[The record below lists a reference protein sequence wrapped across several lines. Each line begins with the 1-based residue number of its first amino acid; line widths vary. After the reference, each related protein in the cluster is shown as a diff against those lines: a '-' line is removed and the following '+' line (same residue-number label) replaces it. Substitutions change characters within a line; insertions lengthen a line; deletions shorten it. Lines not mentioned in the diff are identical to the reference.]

1 MKKKHDTNT
10 ASQKKPSQI
19 LFVVLF
25 LILGV
30 LFGIVSSVL
39 EINYDHLLI
48 SLLVV
53 YLTFFVQII
62 IHELGHFVV
71 GKILGYRFIF
81 LRLGPVSIE
90 TKNGKLKVFVKR
102 NKGYGG
108 ACGMLPPQEGIPLK
122 RQLWFYAGG
131 SIFNI
136 LTLIPLLG
144 IIFSHPSVLV
154 FSISITATLCTTF
167 IVLLNLWPVSSSNHP
182 NDGKIIFGILAASP
196 LAADLVQETN
206 LSAALA
212 SGKRPSEL
220 MIEPLDE
227 KRLTT
232 IDSSIT
238 LNLLNI
244 HFFKALDSDDF
255 QSLARYIFV
264 FENNLENSLSFNAV
278 PMNYELIYYYSAIN
292 NNKEQAEKYY
302 TRINTHLVA
311 DQDINGRRVLA
322 AYEFYINNNPKKAR
336 QYCLEGLASFNNF
349 PLKGQAV
356 MEKALLTKLLSEID
370 KS

>member
-1 MKKKHDTNT
+1 M
-10 ASQKKPSQI
+10 I
-19 LFVVLF
+19 LVI
-25 LILGV
+25 ILGV
-30 LFGIVSSVL
+30 LLGFFSSHFF

-48 SLLVV
+48 FLLVV

-81 LRLGPVSIE
+81 LRLGPVAIE
-90 TKNGKLKVFVKR
+90 IKNNKLRLVIKR

-108 ACGMLPPQEGIPLK
+108 ACGMLPPNEGIPLK

-136 LTLIPLLG
+136 LTLIPLFG
-144 IIFSHPSVLV
+144 IIFSHSSGLV
-154 FSISITATLCTTF
+154 FTISITAILCTTI
-167 IVLLNLWPVSSSNHP
+167 IVLLNLWPVSSGNHP
-182 NDGKIIFGILAASP
+182 NDGRIIFGILANSP

-227 KRLTT
+227 KRLTI
-232 IDSSIT
+232 IDSAIT
-238 LNLLNI
+238 LTLLNI
-244 HFFKALDSDDF
+244 HYFKALDTDNF
-255 QSLARYIFV
+255 QSLARYIYV
-264 FENNLENSLSFNAV
+264 FENNLANSLSFVAV
-278 PMNYELIYYYSAIN
+278 PMNYELIYYYSAIDH
-292 NNKEQAEKYY
+292 NKEQAEKYY
-302 TRINTHLVA
+302 TRIDTHLVA
-311 DQDINGRRVLA
+311 DRDINGRRVLA
-322 AYEFYINNNPKKAR
+322 AYEFYINDNPKKAR

-349 PLKGQAV
+349 PLKGQAI
-356 MEKALLTKLLSEID
+356 MEKALLTKLISEID
-370 KS
+370 NS